1 MRPCPAAKLV
11 PVAADAPIRVTSAL
25 LADPVG
31 TPPSESGRP
40 IDTHQFTYATSMS
53 FTLETDLVR
62 RLTDLLAT
70 ATTGLALKEPRGRYA
85 WANDAYR
92 AIHALGPVDPA
103 GRTDDELLPPEL
115 IERRRERE
123 LRVWSSGTSESFA
136 DAVDGGAVHGE
147 LHRLDEEGE
156 PVLLG
161 IVCRAAPPDPT
172 QDRFSSLRRQFSHRS
187 CDPPVGTFEM
197 RVAEGRSVWSPEMRV
212 IYGHPRDGSEIT
224 AEMVMAQQRPDAEL
238 VAAQMADSMA
248 SGRPFSFTHR
258 IARLDGSI
266 RVLHCRGGTE
276 RDENGET
283 IRIFGTEQDI
293 TGQLGDDTELRR
305 MFRHH
310 QLILDSVGDPVF
322 VLDPDGC
329 ISFANRAATSLLAME
344 EPELLGTRLTSLLQP
359 RSACEAVERTLEDG
373 ALRRGAH
380 ASIRVGSANEVAV
393 ECTAAGLGDGDLL
406 QGAVVTLCDVSERR
420 RYENR
425 LRASLSALA
434 AANAQRGA
442 LLTAAVEAQE
452 NERRAIA
459 AEIHDDTVQVMSAV
473 GLRMERTAAS
483 LTDPREAAAVDELRG
498 TVREATARLR
508 HLLFT
513 LTPPELT
520 VGTASA
526 IEAFV
531 TPLAQREGFDWE
543 VRDLLEEEP
552 PMDARLLVYRIAQ
565 EALVNVA
572 KHAEARC
579 VSVTLERQGGG
590 IRLTVNDDGVGA
602 AQEAVERSR
611 PGHLGVSAM
620 RHRAQL
626 AGGALTIS
634 STPGQGTLVDAWLPA
649 SNWETL
655 A

>member
-1 MRPCPAAKLV
+1 MN
-11 PVAADAPIRVTSAL
+11 S
-25 LADPVG
+25 
-31 TPPSESGRP
+31 
-40 IDTHQFTYATSMS
+40 
-53 FTLETDLVR
+53 TLQADLVR
-62 RLTDLLAT
+62 QLASLMT
-70 ATTGLALKEPRGRYA
+70 ESTTGLALKHPAGAYV
-85 WANDAYR
+85 WANESYR
-92 AIHALGPVDPA
+92 AMHGICPMDVA
-103 GRTDDELLPPEL
+103 GRCDEELLPPAL
-115 IERRRERE
+115 SERRRLRE
-123 LRVWSSGTSESFA
+123 DRAWASGASQTFEDSI
-136 DAVDGGAVHGE
+136 DGVTVHGE
-147 LHRLDEEGE
+147 LLRLDEDGE
-156 PVLLG
+156 PQLLG
-161 IVCRAAPPDPT
+161 VITRAGPILQT
-172 QDRFSSLRRQFSHRS
+172 QARFSSLRRQFA
-187 CDPPVGTFEM
+187 DPGYDAPVGTFDLDL
-197 RVAEGRSVWSPEMRV
+197 RTGLATWGPETRA
-212 IYGHPRDGSEIT
+212 IYGHPPEGSELT
-224 AEMVMAQQRPDAEL
+224 TEMIMAQQRPDRAAVE
-238 VAAQMADSMA
+238 AQMADFLA
-248 SGRPFSFTHR
+248 TGRPFSFTHR
-258 IARLDGSI
+258 ITRLDGSV
-266 RVLHCRGGTE
+266 RVLHCRGATE
-276 RDENGET
+276 RDENDQP
-283 IRIFGTEQDI
+283 IRVYGTEQDI
-293 TGQLGDDTELRR
+293 TDQLSDENELRR

-322 VLDPDGC
+322 VLDPSGC
-329 ISFANRAATSLLAME
+329 VTFANRAATALLSCDE
-344 EPELLGTRLTSLLQP
+344 QDLVGTRLTDLLEP
-359 RSACEAVERTLEDG
+359 RSACEVVERTLQDG

-380 ASIRVGSANEVAV
+380 ASLRLGATGEVAV
-393 ECTAAGLGDGDLL
+393 ECTASGLGDGDLL
-406 QGAVVTLCDVSERR
+406 QGAVVTLRDVSERR

-442 LLTAAVEAQE
+442 LLSAAVEAQE

-473 GLRMERTAAS
+473 GLRMERTAAAVS
-483 LTDPREAAAVDELRG
+483 DAKEAAAIDELRV

-513 LTPPELT
+513 LTPPELA

-526 IEAFV
+526 IEAFI
-531 TPLAQREGFDWE
+531 TPLAQREGFAWE

-572 KHAEARC
+572 KHADARF

-602 AQEAVERSR
+602 SREDVERSR

-649 SNWETL
+649 SSWETL